1 MPELFASGK
10 LNPYLY
16 RYCFMTTRPQQIMP
30 DKEQILNTL
39 QSIAN
44 QFTTVAIIWH
54 LVLYIFIALL
64 LFKLYPSGQLTGI
77 LLSLP
82 LISVAVFAWVAG
94 NPFNGSVFALLAI
107 LVLVFGLR
115 IPPVPVEISRLPFL
129 VAGIAMVVFG
139 LVYPH
144 FLENGS
150 LVRYLV
156 AAPTGLIPCPTLSV
170 VIGFA
175 LIFSGLNSQAL
186 TLTLVVAGLFY
197 GLFGAFRLGVTL
209 DIFLLLGT
217 GTLLVQ
223 YFVMLKN

>member
-1 MPELFASGK
+1 
-10 LNPYLY
+10 
-16 RYCFMTTRPQQIMP
+16 MP
-30 DKEQILNTL
+30 DKDQILVSL

-44 QFTTVAIIWH
+44 QFTPVAILWH
-54 LVLYIFIALL
+54 VVMFIFIALL
-64 LFKLYPSGQLTGI
+64 LFRVFPPNRLTGI

-82 LISVAVFAWVAG
+82 LISVAVLAWVSG

-115 IPPVPVEISRLPFL
+115 APAGPVEISRLPFL
-129 VAGIAMVVFG
+129 IAGIAMVVFG

-186 TLTLVVAGLFY
+186 TLTLIVAGLFY

>member
-16 RYCFMTTRPQQIMP
+16 RYCFMITRQQQIMP

-129 VAGIAMVVFG
+129 VAGIAMVIFG

>member
-16 RYCFMTTRPQQIMP
+16 RYCFMITRQQQIMP